1 MPELFSDA
9 GINSQIGRGIN
20 RGSRGSNPS
29 RVAVPG
35 ANSSVAQASVANTV
49 GSALKIGEGIN
60 TVTQNVSDLLSDTGF
75 GKMLRAV
82 NLLPGAELLS
92 QGLTSFT
99 SKLGGGPQDW
109 RVRLSLPATM
119 KASPVIKPLLET
131 NGLVFPYTPQIMM
144 QHSAAYQSI
153 TPVHSNYPY
162 FAYQNSQVNSIT
174 IMGDFLI
181 ENALEG
187 QYWIGAMHYLRSVTK
202 MAYGESSNQG
212 NPPPVVKLNGYGDY
226 VFNNIPVILTEFT
239 CELGPQTDYMEVP
252 VGSKSSWVP
261 VRSNIT
267 VAAQPLY
274 SRRATTKFSL
284 DKFIQ
289 GNYIYDKSGF
299 I

>member
-9 GINSQIGRGIN
+9 GTNSRPGRGIN
-20 RGSRGSNPS
+20 RGSNPS

-35 ANSSVAQASVANTV
+35 ANSSVAQASVANTL
-49 GSALKIGEGIN
+49 GSALKVGESIVD
-60 TVTQNVSDLLSDTGF
+60 TVKANVSDFVSANGF
-75 GKMLRAV
+75 GKALRSL
-82 NLLPGAELLS
+82 NLPGGAELP
-92 QGLTSFT
+92 T
-99 SKLGGGPQDW
+99 LGAATATVGRGPQDW
-109 RVRLSLPATM
+109 RVKLSLPSTM
-119 KASPVIKPLLET
+119 KSSPIIKPLLET

-144 QHSAAYQSI
+144 QHSASYQSI

>member
-1 MPELFSDA
+1 MPELFSDT
-9 GINSQIGRGIN
+9 GIATGPPGFTR
-20 RGSRGSNPS
+20 RGSNPS
-29 RVAVPG
+29 RVNIPG
-35 ANSSVAQASVANTV
+35 AGSSVAQASVANTV
-49 GSALKIGEGIN
+49 GSALRVGENIVD
-60 TVTQNVSDLLSDTGF
+60 TVKQNVSDFVSDTGF
-75 GKMLRAV
+75 GKALRSL
-82 NLLPGAELLS
+82 NLFAGAELPN
-92 QGLTSFT
+92 
-99 SKLGGGPQDW
+99 LGFASATVGRGPQDW
-109 RVRLSLPATM
+109 RVRLSLPSTM
-119 KASPVIKPLLET
+119 KGSPIIKPLLET

-181 ENALEG
+181 ENSLEG
-187 QYWIGAMHYLRSVTK
+187 QYWIAAMHYLRSVTK
-202 MAYGESSNQG
+202 MAYGESANQG

-261 VRSNIT
+261 IRSNIT

-284 DKFIQ
+284 DKFVK
-289 GNYIYDKSGF
+289 GDYIYDKSGF